1 MDTTSIRTKY
11 KKAKR
16 YPETSGELPLTGILL
31 SKDAKI
37 RGAITRI
44 AKTNA
49 ILKRP
54 VNKLFPIE
62 NTYQDT
68 NQTGMTRQQK
78 LRREAVVIGELNRK
92 YEC

>member
-1 MDTTSIRTKY
+1 MKHNEHQTKN
-11 KKAKR
+11 KKTKR
-16 YPETSGELPLTGILL
+16 YPDTFGEFPLTGVLP
-31 SKDAKI
+31 SKDSEI

-54 VNKLFPIE
+54 VNKLLPIE

-68 NQTGMTRQQK
+68 NQTGMARQQK
-78 LRREAVVIGELNRK
+78 LRQGAAVIGELK
-92 YEC
+92 